1 MSKTIFTL
9 ILIIA
14 FISKCIT
21 LNIQSKINQYN
32 PNDVYTEESRKQIE
46 QQIKEQEE
54 ESQIP
59 KNILDLIKKQQEQ
72 DQVQE
77 KGQEE

>member
-1 MSKTIFTL
+1 MSKILFTL
-9 ILIIA
+9 FLITV

-21 LNIQSKINQYN
+21 LNIQSKISQYN
-32 PNDVYTEESRKQIE
+32 PNDVYTEEGRKQIE

-59 KNILDLIKKQQEQ
+59 SNILELIKRQQEQ

-77 KGQEE
+77 MGQ